1 MEETTTT
8 REQLKKWFKNG
19 CKPTESHFAALL
31 DSYIHKDDSL
41 PSSQIEGLEELITR
55 HAGITEEEVKAL
67 IELHDESAAA
77 HGIGTAEDYAAALDP
92 TE

>member
-1 MEETTTT
+1 MAETITT

-19 CKPTESHFAALL
+19 SKPTESHFAALL
-31 DSYIHKDDSL
+31 DSYIHKGDSL

-67 IELHDESAAA
+67 IELHDESATA
-77 HGIGTAEDYAAALDP
+77 HGIGTADDYAAALDP

>member
-1 MEETTTT
+1 MAETTTT

-55 HAGITEEEVKAL
+55 HAGITEEEAAAL
-67 IELHDESAAA
+67 VTLHNESATA
-77 HGIGTAEDYAAALDP
+77 HGIGTADDYAAALDP